1 MEKIS
6 KVRVMSS
13 EDLLPLFSAALSK
26 VLEMKLGEFIERY
39 RELMPR
45 FKVVYEDE
53 VLSRVFQYVV
63 QGIDYIIVV
72 DSKGR
77 LRGAIT
83 YIDMMMRV
91 GEKTNHV
98 LTSAF
103 ASVVST
109 IRRGRVPSET
119 LKKLR
124 ASLFAIQLAPHMT
137 TEHRVI
143 DALHAMER
151 TDAHYIIV
159 LTPENNV
166 VGVLTLHTIFRAAV
180 KEMRES
186 LSRLQGV

>member
-6 KVRVMSS
+6 KVRAMGS

-45 FKVVYEDE
+45 FEVVYEDE
-53 VLSRVFQYVV
+53 VLSQVFQHIV
-63 QGIDYIIVV
+63 QGVDYIIVV
-72 DSKGR
+72 DNKRR

-83 YIDMMMRV
+83 YIDMIMRV
-91 GEKTNHV
+91 GERTDHV

-103 ASVVST
+103 ASVTST
-109 IRRGRVPSET
+109 IRRGRIPSET
-119 LKKLR
+119 LKNLR
-124 ASLFAIQLAPHMT
+124 ASLFAIQLAPYMT

-166 VGVLTLHTIFRAAV
+166 VGVLTLHAIFRAAV
-180 KEMRES
+180 KEMRRS
-186 LSRLQGV
+186 IDSSGV